1 MSIGSLMSNL
11 FGGTPAQAP
20 VQNQMPQPG
29 NLPAQQTQAMQAAPT
44 NPNTPA
50 SSDPQAGQQTAQT
63 GAAPEGLDK
72 FNDLWKPVE
81 SPAGDANNTAFNVDP
96 KQLMAAA
103 QKIDFTKVIQP
114 AQLQAI
120 AQGGDAAVQAFAG
133 ALNQVAQTVYAQ
145 SAHATSKIV
154 EQAINR
160 SQDAMRNEMP
170 QQIKRL
176 NVSESLRAD
185 NPALSHPA
193 AAPILGALEQQITQ
207 KFPNAS
213 SAEISRM
220 ATEYL
225 SSFAG
230 AMQKPQAQN
239 QTQQQNSKETD
250 WNSYLS

>member
-1 MSIGSLMSNL
+1 MSIGSVMANL

-20 VQNQMPQPG
+20 AQNQMPQPG

-50 SSDPQAGQQTAQT
+50 SSDPQAGQGNQPA

-81 SPAGDANNTAFNVDP
+81 SPAGDANNNGFNVDP
-96 KQLMAAA
+96 KQLMQAA

-154 EQAINR
+154 EQAISR
-160 SQDAMRNEMP
+160 SQETMRNEMP

-176 NVSESLRAD
+176 NVSETLRAD

-207 KFPNAS
+207 KYPNAS

-220 ATEYL
+220 ATDYL

-230 AMQKPQAQN
+230 ALQKPQVPD
-239 QTQQQNSKETD
+239 QQQNSKETD
-250 WNSYLS
+250 WSQYLN

>member
-1 MSIGSLMSNL
+1 MSVGQIFSNL
-11 FGGTPAQAP
+11 FGGAPSQAAQPAP
-20 VQNQMPQPG
+20 NQMPQPG
-29 NLPAQQTQAMQAAPT
+29 NLPAAQTTAMQSAPNNT
-44 NPNTPA
+44 NVPA
-50 SSDPQAGQQTAQT
+50 DQATQSQAGAQP
-63 GAAPEGLDK
+63 AAKPEGLDQ

-81 SPAGDANNTAFNVDP
+81 SPAGEQNNSAFNVDP

-120 AQGGDAAVQAFAG
+120 AQGGEAAVNAFAS
-133 ALNQVAQTVYAQ
+133 ALNTVAQTVYAQ
-145 SAHATSKIV
+145 NAHATSKIV

-160 SQDAMRNEMP
+160 SQESMRAELP
-170 QQIKRL
+170 QHIKRQ
-176 NVSESLRAD
+176 NVSETLRAD

-193 AAPILGALEQQITQ
+193 AAPILGALEQQMTM

-220 ATEYL
+220 ATDYL

-230 AMQKPQAQN
+230 AMQKPQSQA
-239 QTQQQNSKETD
+239 QQQTSKEFD
-250 WNSYLS
+250 WDNYVS

>member
-1 MSIGSLMSNL
+1 MSIGSVISGI
-11 FGGTPAQAP
+11 FGGTSAPA
-20 VQNQMPQPG
+20 QNQMPQPG

-50 SSDPQAGQQTAQT
+50 SSDPQAGQGNQQA

-72 FNDLWKPVE
+72 FNDLWKPAE
-81 SPAGDANNTAFNVDP
+81 SPAADQNNTGFNVDP

-154 EQAINR
+154 EQAISR
-160 SQDAMRNEMP
+160 SQDTMRNEMP

-176 NVSESLRAD
+176 NVSETLRAD

-193 AAPILGALEQQITQ
+193 AAPILGALEQQITM

-220 ATEYL
+220 ATDYL

-230 AMQKPQAQN
+230 ALQKPQAPV
-239 QTQQQNSKETD
+239 QQQNSKETD
-250 WNSYLS
+250 WSSYLS